1 MSELIWILVGFVP
14 GLLVAFWFWRQQRS
28 VSTTGNEILHS
39 LPVAMPGQI
48 SKVPGILVPMSG
60 KFHPEQAIK
69 AGIELAKITSHK
81 LYVVYF
87 LEVPRT
93 RSLDNCN
100 DAELETAIN
109 LIERAELEAH
119 RAGIKIETN
128 IAKVRNYSL
137 GLVDS
142 ILEIPVGIVILQHNM
157 GNTSVNLPRLES
169 VAEAV
174 HNKTGCNVLLVNN
187 HPSTEVL
194 SSPRK
199 ILQLENNPVE
209 KVHKS
214 V

>member
-1 MSELIWILVGFVP
+1 
-14 GLLVAFWFWRQQRS
+14 
-28 VSTTGNEILHS
+28 
-39 LPVAMPGQI
+39 
-48 SKVPGILVPMSG
+48 MSG
-60 KFHPEQAIK
+60 KFLPEQAIK
-69 AGIELAKITSHK
+69 AGIELAKITTHK

-100 DAELETAIN
+100 DAELEIAIS

-157 GNTSVNLPRLES
+157 GNTSVNLPTLES

-187 HPSTEVL
+187 QHCTEAI